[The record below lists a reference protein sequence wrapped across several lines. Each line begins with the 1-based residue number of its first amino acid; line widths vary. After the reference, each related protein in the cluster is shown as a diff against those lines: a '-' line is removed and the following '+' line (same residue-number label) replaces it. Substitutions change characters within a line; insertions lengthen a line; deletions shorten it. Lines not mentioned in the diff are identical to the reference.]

1 MLVQGS
7 TFEDIISFFSTV
19 AIIIAAIVFFVLA
32 LLVVR
37 AILDRWELIT
47 IEVDPLCDLLRQD
60 GECVCSD
67 KQSATLSYSV
77 HAS

>member
-1 MLVQGS
+1 MLVQS
-7 TFEDIISFFSTV
+7 ATFKDVISFFSTI

-32 LLVVR
+32 LLEVR
-37 AILDRWELIT
+37 AIFDRWELIT
-47 IEVDPLCDLLRQD
+47 IEVDPFCDLLRQD